1 MSAAGGPGVEGERGQ
16 GARRGPVGAGW
27 ARVADRDARLGAG
40 QRAGLGA
47 TTAGAS
53 SPTGPQGPRAL
64 VPWDP
69 GTPRP
74 RRRVPAVAPTV
85 VGAGVAK
92 FAPMAAGGDRARA
105 ASQAPRLGAILGEP
119 RGRGPKRPQGLPAHP
134 QIERGPGLR
143 GAPARAASEG
153 PAHLNIRG
161 SGRRR
166 PYPRTAP
173 PPPQQCFPPE
183 PGPRLCVVTRP
194 SPLVLGSGPSPL
206 AWMVCW
212 SPCPRPKL
220 SIWK

>member
-1 MSAAGGPGVEGERGQ
+1 M
-16 GARRGPVGAGW
+16 
-27 ARVADRDARLGAG
+27 ADRDARLGAG